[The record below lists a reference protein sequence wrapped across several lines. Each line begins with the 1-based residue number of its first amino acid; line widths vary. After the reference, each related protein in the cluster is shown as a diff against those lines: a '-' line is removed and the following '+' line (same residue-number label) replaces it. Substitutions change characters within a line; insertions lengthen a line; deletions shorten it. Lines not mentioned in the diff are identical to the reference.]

1 MVGCLFPIFMISK
14 GLFFAKSLKKDWLA
28 GYLLGMRIA
37 ILSRGPRLYSTRR
50 LVEEGSKRGLDV
62 NVLDPLKFG
71 LTIGTDG
78 VEILHK
84 GEPVSFDAAIP
95 RIGHSITR
103 HGVALLNQFEQL
115 GMYTANTGDSIRISR
130 DKLLASQILAKNGI
144 RIPTTAYVRDLQDVE
159 AAVERVGGLP
169 CVIKVSE
176 GTQGQGV
183 FLRHTLREAMNLVE
197 ALLLTGKAVL
207 IQQYIAESHGRDV
220 RALVV
225 GDRVVAAMR
234 RRARGREF
242 RSNFHLNGT
251 VEPVELDEE
260 YINAARRASRV
271 LGLNIAGVDLLEGA
285 DGPLVLEVNS
295 SPGLQGIETASGV
308 NVAGEIIDFLIS
320 DVDFAG
326 VDVGQLLRTNLDQG
340 VLSLHIKQH
349 PRLVGRSIRELFS
362 LGNEIPVFALAR
374 GSNLL
379 WNPNHEIQL
388 RFDDVLICYGE
399 FKALRQALKGAMR
412 IGLNNDRWTAG
423 NIGLNENPHVSMS
436 DTTYFSELGFDF

>member
-1 MVGCLFPIFMISK
+1 M
-14 GLFFAKSLKKDWLA
+14 
-28 GYLLGMRIA
+28 GMRIA

>member
-1 MVGCLFPIFMISK
+1 MSFQLAG
-14 GLFFAKSLKKDWLA
+14 GLFLQFQDGKTAVLSEIFESVA
-28 GYLLGMRIA
+28 MSGESFHMRIA

-50 LVEEGSKRGLDV
+50 LIEEGCKRGLDIA
-62 NVLDPLKFG
+62 VLDPLKFG

-78 VEILHK
+78 VEILHR
-84 GEPVSFDAAIP
+84 GEPVAFDAAIP

-115 GMYTANTGDSIRISR
+115 GLYSANTGDSIRKSR

-144 RIPTTAYVRDLQDVE
+144 RIPTTAYVRDLYDVE
-159 AAVERVGGLP
+159 TAIERVGGLP
-169 CVIKVSE
+169 CIIKVSE

-183 FLRHTLREAMNLVE
+183 FLRHTLRESMNLVE

-207 IQQYIAESHGRDV
+207 IQQYIAESHGKDI

-251 VEPVELDEE
+251 VESVELNEE
-260 YINAARRASRV
+260 YVNVARRAARV

-295 SPGLQGIETASGV
+295 SPGLQGIEAASGV
-308 NVAGEIIDFLIS
+308 NVAGYIIDFLIK
-320 DVDFAG
+320 DVDFAD

-340 VLSLHIKQH
+340 VLSLHLKHH
-349 PRLVGRSIRELFS
+349 PRLVGRSIFELFS
-362 LGNEIPVFALAR
+362 LGDDIPVFALAR
-374 GSNLL
+374 GNDLL
-379 WNPNHEIQL
+379 WNPDPELQL
-388 RFDDVLICYGE
+388 RFDDILICYGE
-399 FKALRQALKGAMR
+399 FTALRQALKSA
-412 IGLNNDRWTAG
+412 IGKG
-423 NIGLNENPHVSMS
+423 VSPFPVKAIE
-436 DTTYFSELGFDF
+436 DQDYEGYNLT